1 MTDSCHTGT
10 QRLDLQF
17 DSMGSVLERSNM
29 AAREQTVTHLPDVEG
44 ARIWMTGPDLII

>member
-1 MTDSCHTGT
+1 MTEICHIQTPV
-10 QRLDLQF
+10 RDLQF

-29 AAREQTVTHLPDVEG
+29 AAREQTVTHLPDGEG